1 MDRNWPS
8 KAICLVCPWL
18 WKRQTSL
25 GCPFSSTKGHRR
37 TWDYSLSFP
46 SWLLEPGLVIPI
58 LNLFQE
64 NLTRSLW
71 ATVIQGSI
79 GRKPP
84 LQHNQAPRG
93 VNADTTVQGDGVAA
107 GQDAPMVHWVLLI
120 ITTISTAIAKRH
132 QYRYSASRTALLGP
146 GTQVVFPAV
155 SVIVPFLLAQPM
167 AARIKP
173 ARGVPLK
180 AARTQPWVYYV
191 PVPPA
196 LHSILLQIQP
206 SIGFIFSFPCKHLQ
220 GRGRNMDA
228 AVWPFSSSDFSPSL
242 YFSPALLRRGVWC
255 CPTRELQPK
264 ARCSTCVQGES
275 AAFPQKNAAGRA
287 GAVT

>member
-25 GCPFSSTKGHRR
+25 GCPFSSAKGHRR
-37 TWDYSLSFP
+37 TWDYSLSFL

-64 NLTRSLW
+64 NLTCSLW

-93 VNADTTVQGDGVAA
+93 VNADTTVGRRCCSWARCPDGTLSSANYHHNINHDSKEAPIPVLSITHRSA
-107 GQDAPMVHWVLLI
+107 G
-120 ITTISTAIAKRH
+120 T
-132 QYRYSASRTALLGP
+132 
-146 GTQVVFPAV
+146 GTRVVFPVV
-155 SVIVPFLLAQPM
+155 SVIVSFLLAQPM

-206 SIGFIFSFPCKHLQ
+206 SIGFVFSFPCKHL
-220 GRGRNMDA
+220 
-228 AVWPFSSSDFSPSL
+228 
-242 YFSPALLRRGVWC
+242 
-255 CPTRELQPK
+255 
-264 ARCSTCVQGES
+264 
-275 AAFPQKNAAGRA
+275 
-287 GAVT
+287 